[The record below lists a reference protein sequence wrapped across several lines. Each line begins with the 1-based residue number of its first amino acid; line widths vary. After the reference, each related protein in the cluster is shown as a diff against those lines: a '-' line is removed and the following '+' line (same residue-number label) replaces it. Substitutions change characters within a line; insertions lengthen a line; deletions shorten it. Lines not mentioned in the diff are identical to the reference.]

1 MKRFAFFVML
11 LLSASTMVYGQRS
24 SKKNAVAVAPQKA
37 ADDIVLVVSGTGET
51 KEAATKAALLSAIQ
65 QTYGTF
71 VSSNTEI
78 LNDELIKDE
87 IVTVSRGNVKYYK
100 ELSSITLPSGLQ
112 EVTLQAMI
120 SISTLS
126 SYAKSKGSSA
136 ELAGAAFAMNMK
148 IFEANKQNELAALQ
162 HLATQMT
169 IMIPQLYTKIL
180 TIGEPHLINDIDY
193 FELRDVLSIHYKSVD
208 DSVAEME
215 MKKAEAQMPKA
226 SDVYAVPFSVSYHYN
241 ENSAG
246 IVLYLMRTLEAL
258 SLTQKEAESYQKQGI
273 EPTLCRFSVDKIFH
287 CWVVEHGLGNG
298 NLSMSMSKIIPLQVD
313 NYGNVTQ
320 TVGFRNTVEDICE
333 VLSPIFESLYLN
345 KYDFAL
351 LDNLGQTS
359 RFDLNQNI
367 LQGSG
372 DFLSG
377 TGLFSPYF
385 KVMSGFDSMPKEWFK
400 KWGPTQSNVD
410 AFKFEILIPKAEIG
424 KYSNFQLIEN

>member
-1 MKRFAFFVML
+1 ML

-37 ADDIVLVVSGTGET
+37 ADDIVLVVSGTGAT
-51 KEAATKAALLSAIQ
+51 KEDATKAALLSAIQ

-180 TIGEPHLINDIDY
+180 TIGEPHLINKIDY
-193 FELRDVLSIHYKSVD
+193 FESRDVLSIHYKSVD

-226 SDVYAVPFSVSYHYN
+226 SDVYAIPFSVSYHYN
-241 ENSAG
+241 ENSSG

-273 EPTLCRFSVDKIFH
+273 EPTLCRFSVNKYFE
-287 CWVVEHGLGNG
+287 CNVVPHGLGNG
-298 NLSMSMSKIIPLQVD
+298 NLSMDQNKIIPLQVD
-313 NYGNVTQ
+313 NSGNVTQ

-367 LQGSG
+367 LQGFGG

-385 KVMSGFDSMPKEWFK
+385 MVMRSFHSMPKEWFHG
-400 KWGPTQSNVD
+400 WGRTYIAQSSND
-410 AFKFEILIPKAEIG
+410 AFKFEIFIPKAEIG
-424 KYSNFQLIEN
+424 KYSNFQLIDN

>member
-1 MKRFAFFVML
+1 ML

-37 ADDIVLVVSGTGET
+37 ADDILLVVSGTGAT
-51 KEAATKAALLSAIQ
+51 KEDATKAALLSAIQ

-148 IFEANKQNELAALQ
+148 IFEANKQNELAALR

-169 IMIPQLYTKIL
+169 LLIPQLYTKIL
-180 TIGEPHLINDIDY
+180 TIGEPHLISDKTHY
-193 FELRDVLSIHYKSVD
+193 FFINNVLNIHYRQVD
-208 DSVAEME
+208 GSVAEME
-215 MKKAEAQMPKA
+215 MKKAETQMPKA

-246 IVLYLMRTLEAL
+246 IILYLMRTLEAL
-258 SLTQKEAESYQKQGI
+258 SLTQKEAESYKKQGI
-273 EPTLCRFSVDKIFH
+273 EPTLCRFSVNDSFQ
-287 CWVVEHGLGNG
+287 CYVVDGLGNG
-298 NLSMSMSKIIPLQVD
+298 NLSMDLNRIIPLQV
-313 NYGNVTQ
+313 NNSGNVTQ
-320 TVGFRNTVEDICE
+320 TAGFRNTVKDICE

-367 LQGSG
+367 LQGYSDG

-385 KVMSGFDSMPKEWFK
+385 KVMRGSFDSMPEEWFDG
-400 KWGPTQSNVD
+400 WGAHCSVD

-424 KYSNFQLIEN
+424 KYSNFQLIDN